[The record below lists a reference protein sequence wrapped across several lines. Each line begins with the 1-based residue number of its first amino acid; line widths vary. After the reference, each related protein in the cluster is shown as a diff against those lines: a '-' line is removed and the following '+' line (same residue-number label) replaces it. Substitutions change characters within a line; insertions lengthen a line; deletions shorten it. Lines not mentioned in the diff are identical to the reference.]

1 MKGIQRFRTVH
12 PTPCTILSTISRPV
26 LARLVMPLLIGFSL
40 VLAGCGREATPVPTH
55 APKPAA
61 ILPTRLTATQRAA
74 IFDTVW
80 QTVNDQYFDPTFGGK
95 DWQAIGEEYRQKLAT
110 VQDDH
115 TFWFQVLNPML
126 FELGVSHIGALP
138 PELADELDHMT
149 FATGSLGMD
158 VRLLDGQAVVTQ
170 VLAGSP
176 AGKAGLRP
184 GLVITTVDG
193 WALSDLAAQ
202 SMHTPPDNE
211 RNRRGDAA
219 QGMRSL
225 LYGET
230 GTEVV
235 VEYLDASDRPQRASL
250 QFAPRSGSAC
260 AQLDPLLPPACA
272 EIEVKRLADGT
283 GYLRFSGFLEAA
295 MDGVLQAIDDLHDA
309 PALIIDL
316 RGNPGGQFF
325 VCKAIA
331 SQLVGEPKLFMRYQ
345 HRDGLE
351 EAYLD
356 PVPDPYKG
364 KVVILVDELS
374 ASSSEE
380 FAGSLQALGRATIVG
395 SQTPGRCLVMNI
407 APLPNG
413 AMLVYP
419 YGQSQTPDGR
429 VLEDNGVVP
438 DIEVAL
444 DRTLLLEGR
453 DSQLEA
459 ALNYLEQEPMACQ
472 TVLSSRTPSAVAL
485 SAG

>member
-1 MKGIQRFRTVH
+1 MKGIQRFRTVYAAR
-12 PTPCTILSTISRPV
+12 CVILSAVSRFD

-40 VLAGCGREATPVPTH
+40 VLAGCAGGATPTPTR
-55 APKPAA
+55 APRPTAV
-61 ILPTRLTATQRAA
+61 IETRLTAAERAA
-74 IFDTVW
+74 IFDSVW
-80 QTVNDQYFDPTFGGK
+80 QTVNDNYFDPTFGGK
-95 DWQAIGEEYRQKLAT
+95 DWQAIGDEYRQKLAAC
-110 VQDDH
+110 QNDG
-115 TFWFQVLNPML
+115 TFWFRVLNPML
-126 FELGVSHIGALP
+126 FELGVSHLAALP
-138 PELADELDHMT
+138 PELASELDHMT

-158 VRLLDGQAVVTQ
+158 VRLLDGKAVVTL
-170 VLAGSP
+170 VVEGSP
-176 AGKAGLRP
+176 ADEAGLRP
-184 GLVITTVDG
+184 GFVITSVDG
-193 WALSDLAAQ
+193 WTLSDLAAE
-202 SMHTPPDNE
+202 SMQTPPDNE
-211 RNRRGDAA
+211 RNRRGNEI

-235 VEYLDASDRPQRASL
+235 VEYLDGSDRPQRAAL
-250 QFAPRSGSAC
+250 QFAPRSGSTC

-295 MDGVLQAIDDLHDA
+295 LDGVLQALDDLHDA

-325 VCKAIA
+325 VRKAIA

-380 FAGSLQALGRATIVG
+380 FAGSLQALGRAMIVG
-395 SQTPGRCLVMNI
+395 SQTPGRCLVMNV

-413 AMLVYP
+413 GLLVYP

-444 DRTLLLEGR
+444 DRRQLLQGI
-453 DSQLEA
+453 DAQLQA
-459 ALNYLEQEPMACQ
+459 ALSYVE
-472 TVLSSRTPSAVAL
+472 
-485 SAG
+485 